1 MTRTVVILSLL
12 LAACDVGSIEQGS
25 TGTDGGGSGSGSG
38 SNCET
43 INAANAPDGHHTDQT
58 AITQATAMQGCM
70 SNAGCHNEAKGL
82 GTGAPAYTYAGTLF
96 KDTAGTQPLAG
107 ATIFVKLGATEKKVV
122 TANNGNFWF
131 VGGVAGIEAPTNAMT
146 AQTRASA
153 CPPPDAAMVGALVQ
167 GGGDCNSCHKTPGG
181 TTLPMYIA
189 R

>member
-1 MTRTVVILSLL
+1 MTRTVVILSFL

-25 TGTDGGGSGSGSG
+25 TGADGGGSGSG

-43 INAANAPDGHHTDQT
+43 IDTANAPDGHHTDQT
-58 AITQATAMQGCM
+58 PITQAQAMEGCM

-82 GTGAPAYTYAGTLF
+82 GPDAPAYTYAGTLF

-107 ATIFVKLGATEKKVV
+107 AAIFVKLGTTEKKVI

-131 VGGVAGIEAPTNAMT
+131 VGGVAGLEPPTNAAPAT
-146 AQTRASA
+146 TRASA
-153 CPPPDAAMVGALVQ
+153 CPPPDAAMVGQVVQ
-167 GGGDCNSCHKTPGG
+167 GGGDCNSCHKTVGG
-181 TTLPMYIA
+181 TTLPMYIT